1 MLYNYQ
7 YIIHKLIQIVDKDS
21 RESRS
26 HLHKKTNMS
35 DHWHN
40 KVRDMPRNVISVA
53 SVASELNSQTGCPG
67 LYVLLNTTEGTG
79 QNWNSS
85 YSYRI
90 YYLNLVSY
98 ICICCT

>member
-1 MLYNYQ
+1 MLYQ
-7 YIIHKLIQIVDKDS
+7 YITYKLLQVVDKDS

-67 LYVLLNTTEGTG
+67 LYVLLNTAEGSG
-79 QNWNSS
+79 QNWN
-85 YSYRI
+85 RKEMD
-90 YYLNLVSY
+90 N
-98 ICICCT
+98 